1 MIGGLARTFANP
13 LVYKSIKGHVID
25 PLGTDPTAVFAH
37 IRLEDKRGMTAYGK
51 KDLSGTI
58 HTERSDVEK
67 ALEYLGADP
76 LDVRLVES
84 AMPPVPDCEGWRKPE
99 VLPPGKTCQSYAD
112 PCSFHALLGQLWSR
126 KELYSMAKAHEAR
139 RGLHFDLFLYM
150 RPDLTATIPLLPWCY
165 YPLNI
170 ARHLHDWIWFVPRAA
185 ASALFESVPD
195 DYYKCRSEYTR
206 KLFHDAW
213 NHVTDFKERDG
224 DKRPQSD
231 AIGGFKGIHMTGFD
245 IENWMK
251 VRAAAH
257 GVQLYL
263 DDSLGTLALTRTN
276 DPRFPHKF
284 DCRYLAIALRAIA
297 PPEQEDLSVA
307 EKAAGHGAYYTHYK
321 LAAQLVQQSVS
332 GGRSLTACASI
343 TYANPSNRPE
353 SSS

>member
-1 MIGGLARTFANP
+1 M
-13 LVYKSIKGHVID
+13 
-25 PLGTDPTAVFAH
+25 
-37 IRLEDKRGMTAYGK
+37 
-51 KDLSGTI
+51 
-58 HTERSDVEK
+58 
-67 ALEYLGADP
+67 EYLGADP

-276 DPRFPHKF
+276 IRDSRISSTAATWRLHCGPSRRQSK
-284 DCRYLAIALRAIA
+284 RISLWQRR
-297 PPEQEDLSVA
+297 PP
-307 EKAAGHGAYYTHYK
+307 GM
-321 LAAQLVQQSVS
+321 
-332 GGRSLTACASI
+332 GRTTPI
-343 TYANPSNRPE
+343 TSWRR
-353 SSS
+353 SSYSSR